1 MLNQNSIGGAY
12 SPPIIKELH
21 VNFADIQWFYIISS
35 FVFGG
40 LVGAWIYSL
49 LHSDSTLSTKIR
61 HDLVEREL
69 ELSQVKENL
78 NEHFS
83 RTATNFSALS
93 EQLKSME
100 EQLVSDASLLCSDED
115 LVKRLTIK
123 TAEQPTEIDKQP
135 KLDAHQPP
143 RDYAA
148 NKEGGTLAENFQQP
162 NFTPPR
168 DYADEKTGGT
178 LAEDFG
184 LKPEI
189 FEPAQTKS

>member
-1 MLNQNSIGGAY
+1 M
-12 SPPIIKELH
+12 
-21 VNFADIQWFYIISS
+21 NFADIQWFYVLSS

-40 LVGAWIYSL
+40 LAGAWIYSSL
-49 LHSDSTLSTKIR
+49 NTSSAQNTKIR
-61 HDLVEREL
+61 HELVEREL
-69 ELSQVKENL
+69 ELNQVKENL
-78 NEHFS
+78 NDHFS

-93 EQLKSME
+93 KQLKSME

-162 NFTPPR
+162 DFAPPR
-168 DYADEKTGGT
+168 DYADDKTGGT

-189 FEPAQTKS
+189 FEPAQKKS